1 MIFVC
6 VSAALSENAFPG
18 KRGSVCVCV
27 CVCVCVFEQHVCVQV
42 CGVMHRVGH
51 LEMPRGRAIREE
63 QQGGAELRQRGY
75 RQRQAERGTDT
86 SINTASM
93 NTVYIKHDG

>member
-18 KRGSVCVCV
+18 KRGGVSRCGGR
-27 CVCVCVFEQHVCVQV
+27 VCVFEQHVCVQV

-63 QQGGAELRQRGY
+63 QQGGAELRQRGVL
-75 RQRQAERGTDT
+75 TLHKH
-86 SINTASM
+86 SINEHSL
-93 NTVYIKHDG
+93 H